1 MTVLDFL
8 ELADVIYTTVIIY
21 VNDFD
26 GVDGKLVEVWSSDRY
41 TRDMLRNIPKQLLD
55 ETVDGFD
62 LTEDN
67 NFIIYTNG
75 YAEDYIDYI

>member
-75 YAEDYIDYI
+75 YAEDYI